1 MTIVVIATSCKQSV
15 KQACAYGEEPMV
27 EERGKKRNLSQQ
39 RMASSSSR
47 LTLWP
52 LSLWICSVMYKT
64 RREPR
69 LGKDLRLRRTYK
81 NREAAK
87 TQYQAGLQAR
97 AFSPRQDESAFQEDS
112 LFPLHMKAM
121 GFFTKNAFVG
131 Q

>member
-1 MTIVVIATSCKQSV
+1 L
-15 KQACAYGEEPMV
+15 EEMGRM
-27 EERGKKRNLSQQ
+27 RGF
-39 RMASSSSR
+39 
-47 LTLWP
+47 
-52 LSLWICSVMYKT
+52 
-64 RREPR
+64 EPR

-112 LFPLHMKAM
+112 PFPLHMKAM